1 VDEGE
6 GEGALSLDIQTVN
19 TDNLSQP
26 NSPAELYHA
35 LSNAVSE
42 PAGSTFQGYAS
53 LFLSDSS
60 LKSLIAVFSYQKT
73 F

>member
-26 NSPAELYHA
+26 NSPAQLYPA
-35 LSNAVSE
+35 LSNAV
-42 PAGSTFQGYAS
+42 
-53 LFLSDSS
+53 
-60 LKSLIAVFSYQKT
+60 
-73 F
+73 